1 VTIELPLRALAFG
14 AGLVSSLS
22 PCVLSLVLGAVT
34 WVARTDLGTVR
45 TDRCR
50 ALRPGA
56 VP

>member
-1 VTIELPLRALAFG
+1 MTIELPLRALAFG